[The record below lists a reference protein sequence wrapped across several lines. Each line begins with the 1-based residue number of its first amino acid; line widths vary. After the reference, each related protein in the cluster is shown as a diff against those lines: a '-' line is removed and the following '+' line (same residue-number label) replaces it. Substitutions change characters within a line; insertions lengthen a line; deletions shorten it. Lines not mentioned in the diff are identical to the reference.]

1 MGSIETG
8 KWQMLLWG
16 MLLFF
21 PSVKAQNQ
29 KVDSLENILKSY
41 VQPDTT
47 KVNILNEIAY
57 TIYEQDG
64 AKAKRYAEQSAELSD
79 KLDYVKGK
87 VTSMRITGLVALA
100 TDKKMALRSFEKA
113 CSLALNTGNYVE
125 VCYCLMSIGNVKK
138 SIGEVEEGDQAQRK
152 GLQMARKIEDHV
164 LITKFLYNIS
174 QNESNKGNYQEAIK
188 LIQEAI
194 VIENEFGDPS
204 LLAMLNSRL
213 AAIYYYLGN
222 FPAALEYNLISL
234 KARERINDKTGI
246 FTCLVN
252 IAGVQS
258 TQKDF
263 EKALQ
268 TLQKAYALSE
278 TMKDSVRMSVC
289 FTNMGNIYL
298 EMDDPRALRYFQ
310 KSLKTAKDNNI
321 QQNINTL
328 MNMGQIYA
336 NRKKY
341 DESQKKLEE
350 ALALAQKISL
360 KRAYGEIWIKM
371 GSLDYAR
378 KQYDRAMSY
387 TRKALDLAHEFR
399 YLELKKDCHKQLSD
413 IYAAMGIFDN
423 AYRNH
428 VHYTLINDS
437 LFNEE
442 NIRKIAALES
452 SYAYDKERQ
461 KHEMEKVNQ
470 EMKIKNQKYVI
481 FFLAIVSILILI
493 LAFTIYWSNK
503 LKKKVLKLEIENINH
518 ELESNQKAMTA
529 ATLKLIQNS
538 ERDAYSIKMLENIKK
553 NTIDEG
559 QTDVRTLISE
569 YKLKSYHS
577 NWDEFEILFQKVNA
591 SFYETL
597 NERYPSLTPN
607 ERKLCVFLK
616 LNMSNKHI
624 SQVTFQSEEALKK
637 ARLRLRKKLDIDRD
651 TNLVTFIQSL

>member
-1 MGSIETG
+1 MDLIKII

-16 MLLFF
+16 MFLFF
-21 PSVKAQNQ
+21 PLVKAQNQ
-29 KVDSLENILKSY
+29 RIDSLENILKNY

-57 TIYEQDG
+57 SIYAEDAKK
-64 AKAKRYAEQSAELSD
+64 AKAYAEQSEEISD
-79 KLDYVKGK
+79 KIHYLKGK
-87 VTSMRITGLVALA
+87 ATSLRIIGLATLA
-100 TDKKMALRSFEKA
+100 TDKKMALRYFEKA
-113 CSLALNTGNYVE
+113 LCIAGKRGYHVE
-125 VCYCLMSIGNVKK
+125 FCYCLMAIGNVKK
-138 SIGEVEEGDQAQRK
+138 SMGDAQEGDEAQRK
-152 GLQMARKIEDHV
+152 GLQIARKIQNPV
-164 LITKFLYNIS
+164 LIAKFLYNIS
-174 QNESNKGNYQEAIK
+174 QNESHRGNYQEAIK

-194 VIENEFGDPS
+194 IIESEVGDIS
-204 LLAMLNSRL
+204 LFASMNARL

-222 FPAALEYNLISL
+222 FPAALEYNLFSL
-234 KARERINDKTGI
+234 RAREQINDRSGI

-258 TQKDF
+258 SQKDF
-263 EKALQ
+263 VGALK
-268 TLQKAYALSE
+268 TLQKAYVLSE
-278 TMKDSVRMSVC
+278 NMNDSVRMSVC

-298 EMDDPRALRYFQ
+298 EMDDPRALEYFL
-310 KSLKTAKDNNI
+310 KSLDTAKDNDI

-328 MNMGQIYA
+328 MNIGQIYVTQ
-336 NRKKY
+336 KKF
-341 DESQKKLEE
+341 DESLNKLEE

-360 KRAYGEIWIKM
+360 KRAYGEIWTKM
-371 GSLDYAR
+371 GSLYYAQ
-378 KQYDRAMSY
+378 KQYDQAMSY
-387 TRKALDLAHEFR
+387 TQKALDLAEEFR
-399 YLELKKDCHKQLSD
+399 YLELEKDCHKQLSD
-413 IYAAMGIFDN
+413 IYAAMGIFNN
-423 AYRNH
+423 AYQNH
-428 VHYTLINDS
+428 VRYKLINDS

-442 NIRKIAALES
+442 NIRKMAALES
-452 SYAYDKERQ
+452 SYAYDKDRQ

-481 FFLAIVSILILI
+481 LFLAIISFFILI

-503 LKKKVLKLEIENINH
+503 LKKKVLKLEIENMNR
-518 ELESNQKAMTA
+518 ELESNQKAMAA

-553 NTIDEG
+553 NTIEDG

-569 YKLKSYHS
+569 YKLKSYNS
-577 NWDEFEILFQKVNA
+577 NWDEFEILFEKVNA

-597 NERYPSLTPN
+597 NERYPTLTPN

-651 TNLVTFIQSL
+651 TNLVTFIQNL